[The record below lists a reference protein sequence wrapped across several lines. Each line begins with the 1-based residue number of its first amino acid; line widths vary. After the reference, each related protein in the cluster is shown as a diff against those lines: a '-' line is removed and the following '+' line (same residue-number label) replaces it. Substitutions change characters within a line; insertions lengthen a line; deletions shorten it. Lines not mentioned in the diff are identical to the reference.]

1 MAYSNRLSG
10 LTPSVSDLV
19 SLGWSLVICISHRLP
34 DVDVAIYLGATL

>member
-10 LTPSVSDLV
+10 LTPSVSGLIN
-19 SLGWSLVICISHRLP
+19 LGWSLVIYISNRLP